1 MDPLTLFSTLTLI
14 ADIIIVLYLITLP
27 FKAFRKLHSFISKR
41 SIWLAFMV
49 TLLATFGSLYFSEI
63 LHWEPCKLC
72 WFQRIFMYP
81 LVLMFGIAAWKKDN
95 GIWRY
100 ALPLAALGGLFS
112 IYQYYIQQFPPVT
125 EVCSITGGVSCAAA
139 SFQYGYISIPVMALS
154 VFVMVFLLGFSSRK
168 K

>member
-27 FKAFRKLHSFISKR
+27 FKSFRKLHSFIGKQSL
-41 SIWLAFMV
+41 WLAFMV
-49 TLLATFGSLYFSEI
+49 ALLATLGSLFFSEM
-63 LHWEPCKLC
+63 LHWEPCRLC

-81 LVLMFGIAAWKKDN
+81 LTLLFGIAAWKKDN

-100 ALPLAALGGLFS
+100 ALPLAAIGGLFS
-112 IYQYYIQQFPPVT
+112 IYQYYIQRFPPAT
-125 EVCSITGGVSCAAA
+125 EVCSITGVSCAAA
-139 SFQYGYISIPVMALS
+139 SFMYGYISIPVMALS
-154 VFVMVFLLGFSSRK
+154 VFVAVFLLGFSVWK